1 MCDKSSCSRLRHNLS
16 AVVLRSCGPLLR
28 AGLLAL
34 LSYGTANAQDAS
46 HGASLRAGR
55 IADDARAPTIDG
67 RLDEGIW
74 SSVEPSSTFT
84 QQYPNDGAPAS
95 ERTELRILFDRRT
108 VYVGIVCFDSDPS
121 QIMVTQSRRDGDL
134 HDGDSIQIVFDTFN
148 DQQNGFVF
156 GTNPMGIEYDGQL
169 AAEGGTGYSFNA
181 NWDADWSVRSS
192 ITARGWETE
201 IAIPLRT
208 LRYRTGSDQS
218 WGVNVM
224 RIIRRKNE
232 QVFLAPIPRGYSLYR
247 VSLAAQLT
255 GLVLPPRRDL
265 KVIPFVLGSA
275 DKDFLA
281 TRNQVDRTG
290 EAGLDVKWGVR
301 PTLTADF
308 TVNTDFA
315 QVEADTE
322 QVNLTRFPLFFPE
335 KRPFFLE
342 NASIFQLGAPQ
353 QIDLFFTRRIGLSS
367 GGLPIGIIGGARLSG
382 RVGGVN
388 VGLLN
393 IQTGEAFNDR
403 TGEPI
408 APANNFSVVRL
419 QREFGR
425 SNAGGIFVGRLG
437 VGDGAAVEDHNRAYG
452 FDLNLQM
459 TPNSRWLS
467 FIARTDS
474 VGGLGSDYAGRTQ
487 YQYARDPWEGSVG
500 YSQVGE
506 RFNPEVGFLPRRG
519 YRRPSAYLQY
529 SLHPR
534 RWPWIRRMWPHVAW
548 NAEYG
553 FDGRLQSSSG
563 HWTPVEITLRD
574 GTGVGWYFNTF
585 QDQPIRP
592 FQVYQDA
599 SGRRVVIAPDLY
611 SWRQHNFHYSSNPS
625 APLFGG
631 LTYTTGGFYDGDF
644 DGWNGSVGGRVGSR
658 FLARVGWTRQNVDL
672 PGGRFRTD
680 LVPATVSYSFT
691 TLASVQALLQYN
703 SQASTVSSNIRL
715 AWLNRS
721 GTGLFLVY
729 NDRRDTSPLTPLE
742 ALGRSF
748 IVKYTRLFDF

>member
-1 MCDKSSCSRLRHNLS
+1 MTTDVLS
-16 AVVLRSCGPLLR
+16 ALTFVLRSCGPLLR
-28 AGLLAL
+28 VGFMVVLP
-34 LSYGTANAQDAS
+34 LSAAHAQDVT
-46 HGASLRAGR
+46 HGLSVRAGR
-55 IADDARAPTIDG
+55 IAEALAPTIDG

-74 SSVEPSSTFT
+74 NSVEPSSTFT

-95 ERTELRILFDRRT
+95 ERTELRILFDRQN

-134 HDGDSIQIVFDTFN
+134 NDGDSIQIVFDTFN

-169 AAEGGTGYSFNA
+169 AAEGGAGNSFNA
-181 NWDADWSVRSS
+181 NWDADWAVRSS

-201 IAIPLRT
+201 IAIPLKT

-232 QVFLAPIPRGYSLYR
+232 QVFLAPIPRGYGLYR
-247 VSLAAQLT
+247 VSLAAQLA
-255 GLVLPPRRDL
+255 GLDLPRRRDL
-265 KVIPFVLGSA
+265 KLIPFVLGSA

-281 TRNQVDRTG
+281 TRNQLDRTG
-290 EAGLDVKWGVR
+290 DAGLDVKWGIR
-301 PTLTADF
+301 PNLTADF

-315 QVEADTE
+315 QVEADNE

-335 KRPFFLE
+335 KRAFFLE

-353 QIDLFFTRRIGLSS
+353 QIDLFFTRRIGLSA

-393 IQTGEAFNDR
+393 IQTEETPNDR
-403 TGEPI
+403 TGELI

-425 SNAGGIFVGRLG
+425 STAGGIFVGRLG
-437 VGDGAAVEDHNRAYG
+437 VGDRAAVDDHNRAYG
-452 FDLNLQM
+452 LDLNLQVS
-459 TPNSRWLS
+459 PNSRWLN

-487 YQYARDPWEGSVG
+487 FSYARDPWEMSVG
-500 YSQVGE
+500 YAQVGD
-506 RFNPEVGFLPRRG
+506 RFNPEVGFVPRRG
-519 YRRPSAYLQY
+519 YRRPSAYLQRSWY
-529 SLHPR
+529 PK
-534 RWPWIRRMWPHVAW
+534 RWPGIRRIWPHASW

-553 FDGRLQSSSG
+553 FDGRLQSSGG
-563 HWTPVEITLRD
+563 HWDPLEITLRD
-574 GTGVGWYFNTF
+574 GSDFGWYANTF
-585 QDQPIRP
+585 QDRPIRP

-599 SGRRVVIAPDLY
+599 SGRQVVIAPDLY
-611 SWRQHNFHYSSNPS
+611 SWWQQNLFYNSNQS
-625 APLFGG
+625 ARVFGG
-631 LTYTTGGFYDGDF
+631 FTYTTGGFYDGDF
-644 DGWNGSVGGRVGSR
+644 DGWNASVGGRVGSK
-658 FLARVGWTRQNVDL
+658 FLARVGWTRQKVDL

-680 LVPATVSYSFT
+680 LVPVTVSYSFT

-721 GTGLFLVY
+721 GTGLFVVY
-729 NDRRDTSPLTPLE
+729 NDRRETSPLTTVE
-742 ALGRSF
+742 AIGRSF

>member
-1 MCDKSSCSRLRHNLS
+1 MTTDVLS
-16 AVVLRSCGPLLR
+16 ALTFVLRSCGPLLR
-28 AGLLAL
+28 VGFMVVLP
-34 LSYGTANAQDAS
+34 LSAANAQDVT
-46 HGASLRAGR
+46 HGLSVRAGR
-55 IADDARAPTIDG
+55 IAEALAPTMDG

-74 SSVEPSSTFT
+74 NSVEPSSMFT

-95 ERTELRILFDRRT
+95 ERTELRILFDRQN

-134 HDGDSIQIVFDTFN
+134 NDGDSIQIVFDTFN

-169 AAEGGTGYSFNA
+169 AAEGAAGNAFNA

-208 LRYRTGSDQS
+208 LRYRTGSDQT

-224 RIIRRKNE
+224 RVIRRKNE
-232 QVFLAPIPRGYSLYR
+232 QVFLAPIPRGYNLHR

-255 GLVLPPRRDL
+255 GLDLPRRRDL

-281 TRNQVDRTG
+281 TRNPVDRRG
-290 EAGLDVKWGVR
+290 DAGLDIKWGVS
-301 PTLTADF
+301 PNLTADF

-315 QVEADTE
+315 QVEADNE

-382 RVGGVN
+382 RVGGLN

-393 IQTGEAFNDR
+393 IQTGEASDDQ
-403 TGEPI
+403 TGELI
-408 APANNFSVVRL
+408 ASANNFSVVRL

-437 VGDGAAVEDHNRAYG
+437 VGDRAAVEDHNRAYG
-452 FDLNLQM
+452 LDLNLQV
-459 TPNSRWLS
+459 TPNSRWLN

-474 VGGLGSDYAGRTQ
+474 VGSLGSDYAARTQ
-487 YQYARDPWEGSVG
+487 YSYARDPWEGSVG

-506 RFNPEVGFLPRRG
+506 RFNPEVGFVPRRG
-519 YRRPSAYLQY
+519 YRRPSAFVQRSFY
-529 SLHPR
+529 PK
-534 RWPWIRRMWPHVAW
+534 RWPRIRRIFPHASW

-553 FDGRLQSSSG
+553 FDGQRQSSSG
-563 HWTPVEITLRD
+563 HWDPLFVTLRD
-574 GTGVGWYFNTF
+574 GTSFDWYVNTF
-585 QDQPIRP
+585 QDRPIRP
-592 FQVYQDA
+592 FQVYQDV
-599 SGRRVVIAPDLY
+599 SGRRVVIAPGVY
-611 SWRQHNFHYSSNPS
+611 SWWQQNFFYSSNQS
-625 APLFGG
+625 ARVFGNVR
-631 LTYTTGGFYDGDF
+631 YTAGGFYDGDF
-644 DGWNGSVGGRVGSR
+644 DGWNASLGGRVGSR

-680 LVPATVSYSFT
+680 LVPVTVSYSFT
-691 TLASVQALLQYN
+691 TLASVQALIQYN
-703 SQASTVSSNIRL
+703 SQASTVSSNLRF

-721 GTGLFLVY
+721 GTGLFVVY
-729 NDRRDTSPLTPLE
+729 NDRRDTSDLN
-742 ALGRSF
+742 ALDAIGRSF
-748 IVKYTRLFDF
+748 VAKYTRRFDF